1 MGQGWQS
8 FAARLGAVRNATIAE
23 VAILALLLF
32 ALPLFEAPK
41 NISSGLII
49 LAFLARGIFLRSFGR
64 AAPFEWAI
72 WVLLAVTLIA
82 PLTSEYADQVGVFA
96 SSQHWLLLGLTAI
109 VAGRLSYGQN
119 QWRVLM
125 AAVVIG
131 GIAAVGESFWIWSI
145 NGKEYPEFRS
155 VGHVNHSALYMV
167 GVLAASFACLR
178 DSKRWMWALGIAGI
192 AASFAYFI
200 PSKSMVA
207 MGAGLVVSAVGLSMI
222 LRQFLS
228 RAAILGSVVVVAVA
242 FVGMMA
248 TPPAQGFRSELMG
261 RFTSSSLLSHREH
274 LFRTAA
280 EVYDR
285 NPLFGTGV
293 RTWNLAT
300 DEAVVR
306 EELAAD
312 GRDYDTEAWRFLH
325 NLGHGHN
332 LWTTLLV
339 ERGIVGV
346 LAVTAYLALGLF
358 TFMRLYRDLA
368 DDPDRQAA
376 AKLGFLIII
385 YLVVAG
391 LGNTTMIVEH
401 GQAAMLLAA
410 IAWGSATRSR
420 KVQSVP

>member
-1 MGQGWQS
+1 MIFSKIGNGSSSSLERQS
-8 FAARLGAVRNATIAE
+8 SLLE
-23 VAILALLLF
+23 VIILAVLLF
-32 ALPLFEAPK
+32 SLPLFEAPK
-41 NISSGLII
+41 NIFSGLII
-49 LAFLARGIFLRSFGR
+49 LVFLGRGIILRSFGR

-72 WVLLAVTLIA
+72 WVLLAVILIA
-82 PLTSEYADQVGVFA
+82 PVTSEYADQVGVFA

-125 AAVVIG
+125 AAVIIG

-155 VGHVNHSALYMV
+155 VGHVNHSALYML

-178 DSKRWMWALGIAGI
+178 DRQRWMWALGIAGI

-200 PSKSMVA
+200 PSRSMVA

-228 RAAILGSVVVVAVA
+228 RAAILGSVLAVAVA

-274 LFRTAA
+274 LFRTAV

-306 EELAAD
+306 EELATD
-312 GRDYDTEAWRFLH
+312 GRDYDAEAWRFLH
-325 NLGHGHN
+325 NLNHGHN

-358 TFMRLYRDLA
+358 TFARLYRDLA

-376 AKLGFLIII
+376 ATLGLLVII

-401 GQAAMLLAA
+401 GQAAMLLVA
-410 IAWGSATRSR
+410 IAWGASR
-420 KVQSVP
+420 QGQSNQG

>member
-1 MGQGWQS
+1 MGQGRQR
-8 FAARLGAVRNATIAE
+8 FAARLGAVRDATIAE
-23 VAILALLLF
+23 VAILVLLLF

-41 NISSGLII
+41 NIFSGLIV
-49 LAFLARGIFLRSFGR
+49 LVFLARGIFLRSFGR

-109 VAGRLSYGQN
+109 VAARLSYGQN

-125 AAVVIG
+125 AAAVIG
-131 GIAAVGESFWIWSI
+131 SIAAVGESFWIWSI

-178 DSKRWMWALGIAGI
+178 DRQRWMWGLGIAGI

-207 MGAGLVVSAVGLSMI
+207 MGAGLVVSAVGLSFL

-228 RAAILGSVVVVAVA
+228 RAAILGSVVAVAVA
-242 FVGMMA
+242 FFGMMA

-261 RFTSSSLLSHREH
+261 RFTSSSILSHREH

-285 NPLFGTGV
+285 NPLFGAGV

-300 DEAVVR
+300 DEDVVR

-312 GRDYDTEAWRFLH
+312 GRDYDAEAWRFLH
-325 NLGHGHN
+325 NLNHGHN
-332 LWTTLLV
+332 LWTTFLV
-339 ERGIVGV
+339 ERGIIGV
-346 LAVTAYLALGLF
+346 LAVTAYLALGF
-358 TFMRLYRDLA
+358 ITFARLYRRESA
-368 DDPDRQAA
+368 DDPNGRAA
-376 AKLGFLIII
+376 ALLGMLVMI
-385 YLVVAG
+385 YLAVAG

-401 GQAAMLLAA
+401 GQAATLLAA
-410 IAWGSATRSR
+410 IAWGASR
-420 KVQSVP
+420 QGQSNQG